1 MHVDEGTI
9 HAWLDGELPASEVAV
24 IEAHVASCAT
34 CAAAVA
40 EARGL
45 VAASSRILG
54 ALDDV
59 PGGVTPKVMTRPSA
73 APRARRRWWRPQY
86 AAAAAVLIVVASTMV
101 VYSRS
106 TPSSTFADSALQ
118 TTAAEAPAVAMAP
131 PPERGDVA
139 TSTPAPI
146 RERVDAP
153 GAAGAGA
160 AAARARAEPPGDEAK
175 VASAAAVEDRRATE
189 ADRSPKRSVADAV
202 VSNERER
209 LVGEQRVQLAAPAP
223 AAAPPAT
230 QAVEKAAARNEVTAT
245 TAVAGGRALSRDAAM
260 AATAPPPCYD
270 LQRSAAAVSA
280 GVPAFVQLMEMP
292 GPTVGG
298 RVMRVVVS
306 PAGAGWFWYR
316 VMDGGLFLARVVDG
330 AVAYEVRFTGIG
342 ASDVVGTG
350 RACVTR

>member
-59 PGGVTPKVMTRPSA
+59 PGGVTPKVVKGPSA
-73 APRARRRWWRPQY
+73 APRARRSWWRPQY
-86 AAAAAVLIVVASTMV
+86 AAAAAVLIVFASTMV

-106 TPSSTFADSALQ
+106 TPSSTFADSELQ
-118 TTAAEAPAVAMAP
+118 PTAAEAPAVAMAP
-131 PPERGDVA
+131 PPERSDVA
-139 TSTPAPI
+139 TPAPAPL
-146 RERVDAP
+146 RERVAAP
-153 GAAGAGA
+153 GA
-160 AAARARAEPPGDEAK
+160 AAARAATEPSGEEAK

-223 AAAPPAT
+223 AAAPPA
-230 QAVEKAAARNEVTAT
+230 APSAEKAAARNEVAAT
-245 TAVAGGRALSRDAAM
+245 SAVAGGRALSRDAAA

-270 LQRSAAAVSA
+270 LQRSAAAVAA

-298 RVMRVVVS
+298 RVMRAVVS

-316 VMDGGLFLARVVDG
+316 VMDGGLFLVRVVDG

-342 ASDVVGTG
+342 ASDVVGTE